1 MRSLNTAGERC
12 REKQIPGLLAVFPIP
27 EQFLL
32 QMHSH
37 KGSKVPAAFVLS
49 SRVVTKKLLFLFLQW
64 NKLQQ
69 LPMTELY
76 ICSLPCASCNRRTM
90 ESHLHF
96 QKQIISMFAEIK
108 TNYSL
113 LICTPM
119 YILHSCIFLQ
129 VRKGRYILVY
139 RLCQRILF
147 GLSEYL

>member
-1 MRSLNTAGERC
+1 MRSLNIAGERW

-37 KGSKVPAAFVLS
+37 KGSKVLTAFVLS
-49 SRVVTKKLLFLFLQW
+49 SRVVTNKLLFLFLQW

-76 ICSLPCASCNRRTM
+76 IWSLPCASCNRRTM
-90 ESHLHF
+90 ESHLNL
-96 QKQIISMFAEIK
+96 KLPKTRTFAEIK
-108 TNYSL
+108 IKYSL
-113 LICTPM
+113 LIQSPVN
-119 YILHSCIFLQ
+119 ILHPCIPLE
-129 VRKGRYILVY
+129 VRKEQHILVY